1 MTAPIPTAKRP
12 RRTTPA
18 LVSRLTR
25 PMPGP
30 GESALVGMADWSMY
44 ERLTEQLPDSGLRIR
59 YFHGLLELMSLSF
72 EHESLSRRLGM
83 FVAAWCD
90 LMQLDYES
98 WGSTTQRKE
107 GQAGGEPDESFTFG
121 SGKKAQPELIIE
133 VALSSGGIDKL
144 EFWATFGAKE
154 VWIWQNNR
162 LHGFARG
169 EGRPFEPIT
178 ESTLLPGLKL
188 EWMQECAVME
198 PTSQAVRA
206 FREKLPAQS

>member
-18 LVSRLTR
+18 LASRLTR

-72 EHESLSRRLGM
+72 EHESLSAHIGRLVEIFCMENG
-83 FVAAWCD
+83 
-90 LMQLDYES
+90 LDYQV

-107 GQAGGEPDESFTFG
+107 GQAGGEPDESYSFG
-121 SGKKAQPELIIE
+121 SGKKTQPELIIE

-162 LHGFARG
+162 LHGFAR
-169 EGRPFEPIT
+169 EKGRPFEPIM
-178 ESTLLPGLKL
+178 ESRLLPGLKL
-188 EWMQECAVME
+188 EWIQECAVME
-198 PTSQAVRA
+198 PTSRAVKS
-206 FREKLPAQS
+206 FREKLPA